1 MIVDEVAKDILVA
14 VFYLDAVYT
23 LRNGADCHSKLGG
36 SCASEEELGKKTS
49 QTLLCLLKNR

>member
-1 MIVDEVAKDILVA
+1 VIVDEVAKDILVV

-23 LRNGADCHSKLGG
+23 LRNVADCHSKLRG

-49 QTLLCLLKNR
+49 QILLRLLKNR